1 MNINGLVY
9 VADYLDVEAQ
19 QTLIEQVEAH
29 PWSLELQRRVQHHG
43 YAYDYRKR
51 SLDSSAALGPL
62 PGWLWD
68 LSERLY
74 RDGFC
79 ADPPDQVIVNEYL
92 PGQGIA
98 LHVDCEPCFG
108 DTILSLS
115 LGSAC
120 VMDFADSRS
129 DARASLLLERGSL
142 LVLQGE
148 ARYRWKHGIAR
159 RKTDGYAGQL
169 IRRDRRISLT
179 FRNVI
184 LATETLQQS

>member
-1 MNINGLVY
+1 MIPGLLY
-9 VADYLDVEAQ
+9 VADYLDLAQ
-19 QTLIEQVEAH
+19 QEMLLAQVDSH
-29 PWSLELQRRVQHHG
+29 PWSLDLQRRVQHHG
-43 YAYDYRKR
+43 YAYDYRR
-51 SLDSSAALGPL
+51 RTIDAGAALGPL
-62 PGWLWD
+62 TGWLWD
-68 LSERLY
+68 LSERLF

-79 ADPPDQVIVNEYL
+79 EAPPDQVIVNEYL

-108 DTILSLS
+108 ETIISLS
-115 LGSAC
+115 LGSVC

-129 DARASLLLERGSL
+129 NAQAQLLLERGSL
-142 LVLQGE
+142 LVLQGD

-159 RKTDGYAGQL
+159 RKTDTYAGHL

-184 LATETLQQS
+184 LTPESLPQT

>member
-1 MNINGLVY
+1 MVIRGLVY
-9 VADYLDVEAQ
+9 VADYLDSEQ
-19 QTLIEQVEAH
+19 QTHLLAQVDSQA
-29 PWSLELQRRVQHHG
+29 WSLDLQRRVQHHG
-43 YAYDYRKR
+43 YVYDYRR
-51 SLDSSAALGPL
+51 RTIDQTAALGPL
-62 PGWLWD
+62 PRCLWD

-79 ADPPDQVIVNEYL
+79 PDPPDQVIVNEYL

-108 DTILSLS
+108 ETIISLS

-120 VMDFADSRS
+120 VMDFADSLS
-129 DARASLLLERGSL
+129 DRMESLLLERGSL
-142 LVLQGE
+142 LVLQGD

-159 RKTDGYAGQL
+159 RKTDAYAGHL

-184 LATETLQQS
+184 LTPESLTQA